1 MSFTIRSI
9 ARYLP
14 QTVINSRSLDSNA
27 GIREGWIEKNTG
39 VSSRHWA
46 CGKDTVCG
54 MAANALSAA
63 MGKAR
68 ITHVDLDLLIY
79 AGSCHDYPVPHNSV
93 IIKSMISDDSTTFNC
108 MDIDTT
114 CLSFIQALD
123 VASLYLDSGRHKRVA
138 VVTAEMPSIAL
149 HPSDP
154 KVYGL
159 FGDAAAAVIL
169 EKTTGTSLRNVL
181 YTDFENY
188 PSGAH
193 WAIVPTGGANDRGIG
208 YPATHSGYFFKM
220 EGRKLMKLGCDVL
233 GEFIKKMEAATG
245 LSVQDI
251 DYIVPHQASK
261 VATEFLI
268 KKCNINRCKVIST
281 LPVYGNCISA
291 SVALGLEQVIN
302 DHRPPPGK
310 TILLVGSGAGFT
322 LGCMLL
328 KI

>member
-14 QTVINSRSLDSNA
+14 QTVIGSKSLDSNA

-46 CGKDTVCG
+46 CGKDTVCS

-63 MGKAR
+63 MSQAC
-68 ITHVDLDLLIY
+68 ITHADLDLLIY

-93 IIKSMISDDSTTFNC
+93 IIKSMISDDSATFNC

-138 VVTAEMPSIAL
+138 VVSAEMPSIAL
-149 HPSDP
+149 QPSDP

-159 FGDAAAAVIL
+159 FGDAAVAVIL
-169 EKTTGTSLRNVL
+169 EQTATRSVL
-181 YTDFENY
+181 YTNFENY

-193 WAIVPTGGANDRGIG
+193 WAIVPTGGANDRGMG
-208 YPATHSGYFFKM
+208 YPANHSGYFFKM

-233 GEFIKKMEAATG
+233 GKFINKMEAATG
-245 LSVQDI
+245 LSMQDI

-261 VATEFLI
+261 IATEFLI
-268 KKCNINRCKVIST
+268 KKCNIDRRKVIST
-281 LPVYGNCISA
+281 LPMYGNCVSA

-302 DHRPPPGK
+302 DHKPPTGK
-310 TILLVGSGAGFT
+310 TILLVGSGAGLT

-328 KI
+328 KT